1 MKKKSFNKTIT
12 LEYYEDQSI
21 PEKRS
26 YKWWPISPDS
36 FDNLLI
42 QSYYDENNYQVHIK
56 WSRKSLEELWKFL
69 INLANYNTIDPDYH
83 EHFDFLDNINWNTE
97 LIIHHPESNWTP

>member
-42 QSYYDENNYQVHIK
+42 QSYYDENNYQI
-56 WSRKSLEELWKFL
+56 
-69 INLANYNTIDPDYH
+69 
-83 EHFDFLDNINWNTE
+83 
-97 LIIHHPESNWTP
+97 